1 MEFPTLYKQTA
12 TGAINRWTILVE
24 SNYYWT
30 EFGKVDGVLQS
41 SGTANT
47 VNVEQELS
55 LEYLIVNFF
64 PSSI

>member
-30 EFGKVDGVLQS
+30 EFGKVDGVLQTS
-41 SGTANT
+41 YRAYKNKLLKII
-47 VNVEQELS
+47 NNE
-55 LEYLIVNFF
+55 
-64 PSSI
+64 